1 MAKIERF
8 EDLEIWK
15 EAVAIGIDIYTITSK
30 GKLEK
35 DYSSKD
41 QLRRAAISISNNIAE
56 GFEYNNNNVF
66 VRFLGY
72 AKGSAGELRSNLFVL
87 KEAGVVSKEDYEGL
101 HDKLVTAS
109 KNIKGF
115 IKYLTDYESKKEKQ
129 QKGINSQSYN
139 LQIFQSYN

>member
-8 EDLEIWK
+8 EELEIWK

-87 KEAGVVSKEDYEGL
+87 KEAGVVSKEDYEG
-101 HDKLVTAS
+101 TAS